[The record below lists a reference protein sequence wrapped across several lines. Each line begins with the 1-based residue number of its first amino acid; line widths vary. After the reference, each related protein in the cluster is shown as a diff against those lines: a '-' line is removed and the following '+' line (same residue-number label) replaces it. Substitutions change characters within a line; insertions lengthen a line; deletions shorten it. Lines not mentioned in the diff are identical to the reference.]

1 MCTICKEE
9 RDFDWLICKMPQELT
24 SGDPKKIWLNLRM
37 HFSLT
42 LRTRTMTVN
51 FEPHLPWEK

>member
-24 SGDPKKIWLNLRM
+24 LVTKKNNMVELENAFFIDFMYKNRDGQL
-37 HFSLT
+37 
-42 LRTRTMTVN
+42 
-51 FEPHLPWEK
+51 

>member
-1 MCTICKEE
+1 MCAICKEE

-24 SGDPKKIWLNLRM
+24 SGDQKKNMIELDNAYFLD
-37 HFSLT
+37 FT
-42 LRTRTMTVN
+42 TRTMTVN

>member
-24 SGDPKKIWLNLRM
+24 SDDQKKKIWLNLRM

-42 LRTRTMTVN
+42 LRTRTMMVN
-51 FEPHLPWEK
+51 FEPHLP